1 MTPSGAGTTGG
12 AVPNAAT
19 WRVMAAAW
27 RLPAGSWSPAGPM
40 PPPRTGCAAASASSP
55 CRATPTNDQG
65 GTDGRACERLEYPQN
80 KRAGERCGTRWRAR
94 FGSPA
99 LVLLR
104 PDSEVSRRVPAVSR
118 LCPGVN
124 MQNGNT
130 KRPIRNA
137 LRCLSR
143 LSRLSRHKTV
153 GVGRKSPATGARVG
167 GGQSIFLRQKVT
179 RQADQ
184 AERRAG
190 LAGPSW
196 PFNMRVIRAPPVGK
210 S

>member
-1 MTPSGAGTTGG
+1 MAGLVSGWNTPKTNAPGNDAGRDGAP
-12 AVPNAAT
+12 VLAAL
-19 WRVMAAAW
+19 
-27 RLPAGSWSPAGPM
+27 RLS
-40 PPPRTGCAAASASSP
+40 C
-55 CRATPTNDQG
+55 N
-65 GTDGRACERLEYPQN
+65 
-80 KRAGERCGTRWRAR
+80 
-94 FGSPA
+94 
-99 LVLLR
+99 VLITKC
-104 PDSEVSRRVPAVSR
+104 PGVSR

-184 AERRAG
+184 AERWAG
-190 LAGPSW
+190 LAGP
-196 PFNMRVIRAPPVGK
+196 PPWLVCGYV
-210 S
+210 SGA